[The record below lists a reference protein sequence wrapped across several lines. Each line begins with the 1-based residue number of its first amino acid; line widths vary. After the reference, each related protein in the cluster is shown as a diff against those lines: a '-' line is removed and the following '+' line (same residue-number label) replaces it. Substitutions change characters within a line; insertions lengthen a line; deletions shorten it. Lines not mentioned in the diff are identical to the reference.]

1 MLRVGTWYF
10 DTCIQKR
17 YVTKVMSYHWTSLV
31 NKYLQ
36 LMLDFHAM
44 PWNWINWKNLFFL
57 WLALLSKLWISEK
70 KWNEQG
76 QNFMRKFRSLF
87 RRLSRDI
94 PGTYLE
100 TFQSLPKN
108 VICSASKKLFWFF
121 LLEFHTSKTNYFVAC
136 VTPVTLY
143 FTLSKSYILRY
154 CFYSCLLTCFI
165 PILPVFQCFLVIC
178 SKWFIILETSCILA
192 SNSKK

>member
-44 PWNWINWKNLFFL
+44 SWNWINRKNLFFL

-100 TFQSLPKN
+100 TFQSLPKK
-108 VICSASKKLFWFF
+108 VIRSASKKLFWFF
-121 LLEFHTSKTNYFVAC
+121 LLEFHTIKTKLFRSLC
-136 VTPVTLY
+136 DSGDLILY
-143 FTLSKSYILRY
+143 FKQILHITLLFLFLFIDMFRTNPPCISML
-154 CFYSCLLTCFI
+154 SCYL
-165 PILPVFQCFLVIC
+165 
-178 SKWFIILETSCILA
+178 
-192 SNSKK
+192 